1 MYAIINALGNRV
13 EERGARHGEELVVEV
28 EERLVASFVHRA
40 FQCLAGWENN
50 IFRKEIERGLRRFAG
65 FLRIC
70 SEERD
75 FALMAKSF
83 EPFLEICHLFD
94 TPRAGIAESG
104 FIVGVDQSRGVG
116 MQALDAARGK
126 GRVAGGCRDGDA
138 ARDVAVRARGNGGAV
153 DTYGCAHAVG
163 KFHSSVVSGH

>member
-1 MYAIINALGNRV
+1 MYAIINALGNRI
-13 EERGARHGEELVVEV
+13 EERGARHSEELVVEV
-28 EERLVASFVHRA
+28 EERLIASLVHCA
-40 FQCLAGWENN
+40 FQCLPGRQDDA
-50 IFRKEIERGLRRFAG
+50 FRKKIERGLRRFAG

-94 TPRAGIAESG
+94 APCARIAESG

-116 MQALDAARGK
+116 MQALDAACGK

>member
-13 EERGARHGEELVVEV
+13 EERGARHGEELVVKV
-28 EERLVASFVHRA
+28 EERLIASLVHCA
-40 FQCLAGWENN
+40 FQCLPGRQNDA
-50 IFRKEIERGLRRFAG
+50 FRKEIKRGLRGLAG

-70 SEERD
+70 SEERE

-104 FIVGVDQSRGVG
+104 LIVGVDQACSIG
-116 MQALDAARGK
+116 MQTLDAACGK

-138 ARDVAVRARGNGGAV
+138 AGDVAVRARGNGGAV